1 MKGGGIRFWQSRL
14 AADILPVILGVS
26 VALAYFMAVMPGSR
40 QFLAKYILT
49 ALFLFVITRI
59 PNQWYYRTR
68 LLPPV
73 RSYKRGKKQ
82 GKSFSKTELAHF
94 YEAFTAHVRQSQ
106 ILAIEMW
113 LATVVLFAA
122 IQYVWIQRSWA
133 SVVGVLFTGLIS
145 TSVAVAFT
153 YFMIKHITEPLIEE
167 VGAQLDVLPDVRHNR
182 VSLFFKIGITVMAM
196 TVLAFLAYVV
206 LVQEQFTMALDQ
218 YALRA
223 GTADARATAS
233 LLKLAPAEQWKTL
246 LTGKASTLYTMAV
259 VDGKGALVGHEASG
273 AFDDSLLRGVFTRGL
288 KVEEGATVQLLRHEM
303 RLFPLTAD
311 RTLAL
316 AANPD
321 SVNALMARMIG
332 SGLLFLLLT
341 VSIQGIYVLWL
352 SRDTS
357 RTLKRAVEANK
368 RLAAGDLTRIPA
380 IWSDDEMGTLTDN
393 LRAAF
398 QGLQRMTRELSAA
411 SVAVDEEVARTVGVT
426 DALHGEISSQTA
438 SADRT
443 TGSLKAMEEG
453 MLRVSQAMEQVASA
467 TGEVSSTILQM
478 QASVE
483 EIARNSD
490 VLIQSVEKTVSSS
503 NEISASAGSVKAS
516 TEQLYQSGQ
525 EAVSFF
531 AELDASL
538 DETRR
543 NARSLSDS
551 ASKVTQ
557 DAEAGFSAVA
567 AVEDEILRTTHAS
580 EQSRS
585 TLSELVT
592 SIEKI
597 GRTVD
602 IIQDVTEQTNLLSL
616 NASIIAAGAGE
627 HGKSFAVVATQ
638 IRELSARTAGS
649 AKEIRSVIRSLT
661 KSGEEMAQAMD
672 RTFQVVNRSTE
683 LSRGAG
689 DALRTILESAASQ
702 EEMSKRIASATEELA
717 HGGQSANR
725 AMHGIFEMMEGITG
739 ATKDQVASTL
749 YLNQEAER
757 VRDVAFQLR
766 NATEEQAKGTRV
778 ISQAITQIMEDS
790 RQTTQAIQLQTK
802 ESGAIYDAMRQV
814 AATAQSIEE
823 GFNDLTLAAD
833 HLKASAAAL
842 RQEIRSFK
850 TN

>member
-1 MKGGGIRFWQSRL
+1 MKGGGLRFWQSRL
-14 AADILPVILGVS
+14 AADVIPVAVAVLVAIL
-26 VALAYFMAVMPGSR
+26 YFMAVMPGSR
-40 QFLAKYILT
+40 QYLSKYLIT
-49 ALFLFVITRI
+49 AALIYIVSRI
-59 PNQWYYRTR
+59 PNQWYFRTR
-68 LLPPV
+68 LLPPI
-73 RSYKRGKKQ
+73 KRYRKGKRE
-82 GKSFSKTELAHF
+82 GKAFSKTELAYF
-94 YEAFTAHVRQSQ
+94 YKEFAAHVPRSQ
-106 ILAIEMW
+106 RLAWIVW
-113 LATVVLFAA
+113 IGAIFAFAA
-122 IQYVWIQRSWA
+122 VQYLWIQPSW
-133 SVVGVLFTGLIS
+133 VGVIGILFTGIIS
-145 TSVAVAFT
+145 ASLSLAFT
-153 YFMIKHITEPLIEE
+153 YFLVARISSPLIEE
-167 VGAQLDVLPDVRHNR
+167 VGAQLDVLPDVSKVR
-182 VSLFFKIGITVMAM
+182 VSFFFKAGISVMAI
-196 TVLAFLAYVV
+196 TVLAFLAYGV
-206 LVQEQFTMALDQ
+206 LVHAKLSSALDE
-218 YALRA
+218 YALGA
-223 GTADARATAS
+223 GGTAAKSLASELQQTPAGQWKS
-233 LLKLAPAEQWKTL
+233 LLE
-246 LTGKASTLYTMAV
+246 GKSNPLYTMVVLDGRGTAV
-259 VDGKGALVGHEASG
+259 QGLASG
-273 AFDDSLLRGVFTRGL
+273 PFDKAALQGIVKEGS
-288 KVEEGATVQLLRHEM
+288 KVEAGATVISLRRQVALYPVSST
-303 RLFPLTAD
+303 RL
-311 RTLAL
+311 LAL
-316 AANPD
+316 VANPEFM
-321 SVNALMARMIG
+321 NHLMARMIG

-341 VSIQGIYVLWL
+341 VSIQGVYVLWL
-352 SRDTS
+352 SRDQA
-357 RTLKRAVEANK
+357 RTLKRAVDYNK
-368 RLAAGDLTRIPA
+368 RLAAGDLTRVPA

-393 LRAAF
+393 LRVAF
-398 QGLQRMTRELSAA
+398 QSLQRMTRELSAA

-443 TGSLKAMEEG
+443 TESLKTMEEG

-538 DETRR
+538 EETRR